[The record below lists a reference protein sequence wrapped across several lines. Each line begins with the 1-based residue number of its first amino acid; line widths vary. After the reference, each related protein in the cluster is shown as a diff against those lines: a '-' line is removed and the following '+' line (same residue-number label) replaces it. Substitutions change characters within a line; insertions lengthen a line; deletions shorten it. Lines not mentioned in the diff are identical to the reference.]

1 MTVAL
6 LALETS
12 IALQSV
18 RQKIAELIHDNLD
31 IPVDKVLEDI
41 PFPELHKD
49 FDSLTLLEVQ
59 LLLEKAYGFEFE
71 INLHDKYS
79 KLPNN
84 ATELAQEQE
93 LIRKHARHGKA
104 LKNKSPLI
112 DCQATNSLTRVSY
125 GVVANGMGMH
135 SGRAFLTMCERVGCG
150 V

>member
-12 IALQSV
+12 IELQSV

-31 IPVDKVLEDI
+31 IPVDKVLEDT

-84 ATELAQEQE
+84 ATELALE
-93 LIRKHARHGKA
+93 LIRQHAQHEETLKIKA
-104 LKNKSPLI
+104 ATLAAKQ
-112 DCQATNSLTRVSY
+112 QA
-125 GVVANGMGMH
+125 A
-135 SGRAFLTMCERVGCG
+135 
-150 V
+150 